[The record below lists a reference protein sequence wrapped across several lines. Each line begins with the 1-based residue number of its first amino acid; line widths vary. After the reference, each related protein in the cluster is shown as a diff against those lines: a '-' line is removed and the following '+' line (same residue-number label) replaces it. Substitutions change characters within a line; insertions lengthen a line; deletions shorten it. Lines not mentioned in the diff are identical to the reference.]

1 MPRPSYKQIAHKKFE
16 DKIDILLTQETD
28 LITLASGVWLEQHW
42 KVEWMATMLAVSAYS
57 EWERFTEYLIYA
69 HLCHDTSQ
77 LAATLG
83 LNLPRQMSRDICEA
97 MLTSRGYLEFRSTSD
112 LIGYCRRWLVSSP
125 FDLLTAAQRQSIDQ
139 LRLLRNHIVHKSR
152 HSEASLRNVLG
163 NTNVA
168 THLLQR
174 RLGQTELRHYFLTLR
189 DASSAMR

>member
-1 MPRPSYKQIAHKKFE
+1 MPRPSYKQIAHNDFE
-16 DKIDILLTQETD
+16 EAIDVLLTQEAD
-28 LITLASGVWLEQHW
+28 LMTLASGFWLEQHW
-42 KVEWMATMLAVSAYS
+42 KVEWMTTMLAVSAYS
-57 EWERFTEYLIYA
+57 EWERFIENLIYA

-83 LNLPRQMSRDICEA
+83 LNLPRKMSRDICEA

-174 RLGQTELRHYFLTLR
+174 RLGQTELRHYLLILR

>member
-16 DKIDILLTQETD
+16 EAIDVLLIQETD
-28 LITLASGVWLEQHW
+28 LMTLASGVWVNQQW
-42 KVEWMATMLAVSAYS
+42 KVDWMATMLAVSAYS
-57 EWERFTEYLIYA
+57 EWERFTENLIYA

-83 LNLPRQMSRDICEA
+83 LNLPRQMSRDTCEA
-97 MLTSRGYLEFRSTSD
+97 MLTSRGYLEFRSASD

-125 FDLLTAAQRQSIDQ
+125 FELLTADQRQSIDR

-163 NTNVA
+163 NINVA

-174 RLGQTELRHYFLTLR
+174 RLGQTELRHYLLTLR
-189 DASSAMR
+189 NASLTMR

>member
-1 MPRPSYKQIAHKKFE
+1 MPRPSYKQIAHNDFE
-16 DKIDILLTQETD
+16 EAINVLFTQEAD
-28 LITLASGVWLEQHW
+28 LLMLANGVWLNQNW
-42 KVEWMATMLAVSAYS
+42 KVEWMATMLVVSAYS
-57 EWERFTEYLIYA
+57 EWERFTENLIYA

-83 LNLPRQMSRDICEA
+83 LNLPPKMTRDTCEA
-97 MLTSRGYLEFRSTSD
+97 MLTSRGYLEFRNTSD
-112 LIGYCRRWLVSSP
+112 LIGYSRRWLVSSP

-163 NTNVA
+163 NINVA

-174 RLGQTELRHYFLTLR
+174 RLGRTELRHYFLTLR
-189 DASSAMR
+189 DASLTMR